1 MASFTIPTLTFE
13 CLDFKVESKRSLYGQ
28 FVLSPLEAGQGI
40 TLGNA
45 LRRTLLSDLD
55 GIAITSVQILGV
67 NHEFATIIG
76 VQESVLDI
84 LLNLK
89 QLVFSSEKP
98 FQGPQIAH
106 LHFSGPG
113 DINSSFIQVP
123 PFIKVVDPGQ
133 HIATVV
139 SNNLS
144 LDFILTLDSGRGY
157 RLGETPKH
165 SELTVDYLPLDAV
178 FMPVTRVN
186 YLIDK
191 VSLHESRKERLT
203 LEIWTNGSIHPRN
216 ALTIAS
222 NILINL
228 LISFRDPP
236 LLIPTIP
243 SEPPSPI
250 KFDQIL
256 IEDLELSVRAYN
268 CLKRAN
274 IHTVQDLLAY
284 SQQSL
289 LEIKNF
295 GQKSA
300 DEVVCA
306 LQSRLGIIFNKPGQ

>member
-1 MASFTIPTLTFE
+1 MTSLTLSPLIFE
-13 CLDFKVESKRSLYGQ
+13 SLDFKVESKRSLYGQ

-55 GIAITSVQILGV
+55 GIAITFVQIIGI
-67 NHEFATIIG
+67 NHEFATIMG

-89 QLVFSSEKP
+89 ELVFSSEKP
-98 FQGPQIAH
+98 FQGPQTAH

-113 DINSSFIQVP
+113 TITAGLIQVP
-123 PFIKVVDPGQ
+123 PFVKVVDPEQ

-144 LDFILTLDSGRGY
+144 LDFILTLEAGRGY
-157 RLGETPKH
+157 RLGETQKH
-165 SELTVDYLPLDAV
+165 VELTGDNLPLDAV
-178 FMPVTRVN
+178 FMPVIKAN

-191 VSLHESRKERLT
+191 LSLHESRKERLT
-203 LEIWTNGSIHPRN
+203 LEIWTNGSIHPRQ
-216 ALTIAS
+216 ALALAS

-236 LLIPTIP
+236 LVVPSTP
-243 SEPPSPI
+243 SELPSPLQ
-250 KFDQIL
+250 FDQVF

-300 DEVVCA
+300 DEVVFA
-306 LQSRLGIIFNKPGQ
+306 LQSRLGIIFNKSI